1 MNKAMPGMQRGLS
14 LVGFMFGAF
23 ALVLVSILGLKLI
36 PAYMQDAQIKNLFTT
51 IANDPEMQK
60 ASPRAIRDSYSRRA
74 SIDYVTAIKAEDIVI
89 ESGEGKPVL
98 SASYSVKIPLVANV
112 SLVLEFN
119 PHSAAN

>member
-1 MNKAMPGMQRGLS
+1 MNKTMSGKQRGLS

-23 ALVLVSILGLKLI
+23 ALVLASILGLKLI
-36 PAYMQDAQIKNLFTT
+36 PAYMQDAQIKNLFTV

-112 SLVLEFN
+112 SLFLEFN